1 MGIKDDLSFAGV
13 IILGFS
19 VAIAVCIGI
28 IYGVVTVAKWA
39 WGG

>member
-1 MGIKDDLSFAGV
+1 MGIKDDLSFAGAT
-13 IILGFS
+13 ILCVS
-19 VAIAVCIGI
+19 IVVAVCIGI